1 MKKTI
6 FLSSFLLLVGCTNW
20 MQEQEEKSPY
30 VAALHPISEPIN
42 QIEKMDVIWELVLF
56 DTYNDEHHK
65 INLND
70 YGYMNNRNQNLNQ
83 EQLEALASTFAQS
96 IDTPLQNASLAE
108 DGTIIPGQSRVI
120 LSEKELVELLMDLE
134 RGQEELQ
141 MPIYVTE
148 PNVKEEDVIGIDEL
162 VIGEYKTYFD
172 ASVSGRTTN
181 IELSASAIDRVILG
195 PGDSFSFNVV
205 VGERTVGRGYQEA
218 MEIVNKE
225 FVMGIGGGICQTSS
239 TLFNAI
245 DEAGLEIVEHYT
257 HSREIGYVPTGRD
270 ATVSWGGPDFKFKN
284 PYSYPV
290 ILKTAVDNGSI
301 TIQVLTKEE
310 NHL

>member
-6 FLSSFLLLVGCTNW
+6 VLSSFLLLVGCTNGV
-20 MQEQEEKSPY
+20 QEQEEISSF
-30 VAALHPISEPIN
+30 VVALHPSSVPTN
-42 QIEKMDVIWELVLF
+42 HIEKKDVIWELVLF
-56 DTYNDEHHK
+56 DTYNNEQHK

-70 YGYMNNRNQNLNQ
+70 YGYMNNRNQALNQ
-83 EQLEALASTFAQS
+83 EQLEDLASTFAQS

-108 DGTIIPGQSRVI
+108 DGTIIPGQNRVI
-120 LSEKELVELLMDLE
+120 LSEKELVELIMDLE
-134 RGQEELQ
+134 RGHEELQ

-172 ASVSGRTTN
+172 ANVSGRTVN
-181 IELSASAIDRVILG
+181 IELSAEAIDRVILG
-195 PGDSFSFNVV
+195 PGDSFSFNLV
-205 VGERTVGRGYQEA
+205 VGERTVDRGYQEA
-218 MEIVNKE
+218 MEIVNQE

-245 DEAGLEIVEHYT
+245 DDAGLEIVERYT
-257 HSREIGYVPTGRD
+257 HSREIGYVPPGRD

-284 PYSYPV
+284 PYPYPV
-290 ILKTAVDNGSI
+290 ILKTVVENGSI
-301 TIQVLTKEE
+301 TVQVLTNEE